1 MTLRTYS
8 GNANT
13 DGCELLCINYF
24 LTGCYVDSDKKP
36 VISKSPTAISI
47 SEPLT
52 TGSHRAMALVL
63 HLALNQPLAC
73 GGKIGEN
80 VPGYEAN
87 MYL

>member
-13 DGCELLCINYF
+13 DGCELLCIIYF
-24 LTGCYVDSDKKP
+24 LTGCYEDSDKKP

-52 TGSHRAMALVL
+52 TGSHRAMAPLL
-63 HLALNQPLAC
+63 HLALYQALS

-80 VPGYEAN
+80 EPGYEAN